1 MFIVSLLLMAGIYL
15 CTISALKDTKKLL
28 GPQALDPVMPLSMIL
43 STLLFM
49 LLLSASVGAL
59 GSLFLARDLDLV
71 LSAPIPR
78 WQFLL
83 GRGTDVAISSSWML
97 AMFGLP
103 SLFAFG
109 MFFDAHW
116 YYFAFSPIIC
126 AVFLTIPVIGAI
138 LVALVFGAIVPP
150 NRGREVFLILFV
162 VSLGMMVVYL
172 NSPQGPQGAS
182 PAAAN
187 VVAFMKFSRLS
198 TSGFSPSYYC
208 TMAMA
213 ELMRGQLRYSIW
225 TLVSLIF
232 AAALLG
238 LLATKLCD
246 VFYERAYTAAQSQRS
261 TFKINSRSAQYM
273 ARALLPFVSPQSRA
287 LVTKEFKIFSRDIS
301 HTIQLG
307 MLLAICFVYLYNFRT
322 LRSPANVSPD
332 VLRWWEAFLMICN
345 AALSALVVT
354 SICSRFVF
362 PSVSL
367 EGASFWL
374 VQSAPIS
381 PYDVLR
387 TKFRAWFVPLAVIGS
402 VVFISGAMA
411 LNAEGPLVLATC
423 VAGIILSY
431 GLVALGIGMGAVFSQ
446 FDWEYSAQL
455 STNLGSF
462 LYMFSALLL
471 LAIDLIPLTM
481 MFGGYLILT
490 QTSEPEP
497 VPTSTLVLICGL
509 GTLFLINRVLGAWAL
524 KTGAKALT
532 PK

>member
-1 MFIVSLLLMAGIYL
+1 
-15 CTISALKDTKKLL
+15 
-28 GPQALDPVMPLSMIL
+28 
-43 STLLFM
+43 
-49 LLLSASVGAL
+49 
-59 GSLFLARDLDLV
+59 
-71 LSAPIPR
+71 
-78 WQFLL
+78 
-83 GRGTDVAISSSWML
+83 
-97 AMFGLP
+97 
-103 SLFAFG
+103 
-109 MFFDAHW
+109 
-116 YYFAFSPIIC
+116 
-126 AVFLTIPVIGAI
+126 
-138 LVALVFGAIVPP
+138 
-150 NRGREVFLILFV
+150 
-162 VSLGMMVVYL
+162 
-172 NSPQGPQGAS
+172 
-182 PAAAN
+182 
-187 VVAFMKFSRLS
+187 
-198 TSGFSPSYYC
+198 
-208 TMAMA
+208 
-213 ELMRGQLRYSIW
+213 
-225 TLVSLIF
+225 
-232 AAALLG
+232 
-238 LLATKLCD
+238 
-246 VFYERAYTAAQSQRS
+246 
-261 TFKINSRSAQYM
+261 
-273 ARALLPFVSPQSRA
+273 
-287 LVTKEFKIFSRDIS
+287 
-301 HTIQLG
+301 
-307 MLLAICFVYLYNFRT
+307 
-322 LRSPANVSPD
+322 
-332 VLRWWEAFLMICN
+332 MICN